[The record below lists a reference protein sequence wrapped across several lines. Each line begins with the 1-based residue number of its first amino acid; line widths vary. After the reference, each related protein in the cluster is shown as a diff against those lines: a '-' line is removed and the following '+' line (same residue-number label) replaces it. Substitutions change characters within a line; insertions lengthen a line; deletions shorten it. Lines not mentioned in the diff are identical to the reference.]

1 MKPFNPRGGRRP
13 LPSPDSQTLSRALP
27 TQPAP
32 ASAGPGD
39 VFNLTE
45 PKTFITR
52 PGAIIQLIS
61 AQQPWAKVTLTLET
75 AGPVEVSSSSNWTFL
90 NGQGQTLITN
100 VPLEYFIAK
109 GNNLYV
115 QAGSAE
121 RVRFTL
127 QPLPWL
133 ELITQSIRGGFG
145 VLAKAIGALASAIR
159 GGE

>member
-1 MKPFNPRGGRRP
+1 MSDMRRRLNPN
-13 LPSPDSQTLSRALP
+13 SQTLSRAIP

-32 ASAGPGD
+32 SSAGPGD

-52 PGAIIQLIS
+52 PGAIVQLIS

-75 AGPVEVSSSSNWTFL
+75 AGPVEVSSSSNWNFL
-90 NGQGQTLITN
+90 NGQGQSLITN
-100 VPLEYFIAK
+100 VPMEFTIAK
-109 GNNLYV
+109 GNNLYL

-127 QPLPWL
+127 SPFPWL
-133 ELITQSIRGGFG
+133 EIITQVLRGGFSS
-145 VLAKAIGALASAIR
+145 LATAVSARASAIR
-159 GGE
+159 GT